1 MGVADIIGKGAVAV
15 GKKLISKTP
24 AELAEEAGIQFSK
37 KYKPGMKLPKKLLK
51 YMNLKNKPGWVK
63 KILAT
68 MGIGGASITGD
79 RYLSSRWERAKTKT
93 DERAKGG
100 YVRKMK
106 AGGSVRRMN
115 KGGSVS
121 RGTGAAI
128 KGTKF
133 KGVF

>member
-1 MGVADIIGKGAVAV
+1 MGLLDKAGKGAVWL
-15 GKKLISKTP
+15 GKKMINRTP

-37 KYKPGMKLPKKLLK
+37 KYKPGMKLPKQLLK

-68 MGIGGASITGD
+68 MGISGGAIGTD
-79 RYLSSRWERAKTKT
+79 RYISSRWDKAKKM
-93 DERAKGG
+93 EKAK
-100 YVRKMK
+100 
-106 AGGSVRRMN
+106 GGSVRRM
-115 KGGSVS
+115 KAGGSVS

-128 KGTKF
+128 QGTKF

>member
-1 MGVADIIGKGAVAV
+1 MGAKKWLGKKALEIGKGLV
-15 GKKLISKTP
+15 GKSIP
-24 AELAEEAGIQFSK
+24 EAAEEVGIKFLKNYK
-37 KYKPGMKLPKKLLK
+37 KGMKLPKQLLK
-51 YMNLKNKPGWVK
+51 HLNVQNKPGWFK
-63 KILAT
+63 KILKLT
-68 MGIGGASITGD
+68 GGAGLLGGAEEIG
-79 RYLSSRWERAKTKT
+79 RAIGK
-93 DERAKGG
+93 EQMRAKGG

>member
-1 MGVADIIGKGAVAV
+1 MGLLDKAGKGAVWL
-15 GKKLISKTP
+15 GKKMINRTP

-37 KYKPGMKLPKKLLK
+37 KYKPGMKLPKQLLK

-68 MGIGGASITGD
+68 VGIGGASITGD
-79 RYLSSRWERAKTKT
+79 RYLSSRWEKAKKM
-93 DERAKGG
+93 EKAKGG
-100 YVRKMK
+100 SVRKMK
-106 AGGSVRRMN
+106 A
-115 KGGSVS
+115 GGSVS